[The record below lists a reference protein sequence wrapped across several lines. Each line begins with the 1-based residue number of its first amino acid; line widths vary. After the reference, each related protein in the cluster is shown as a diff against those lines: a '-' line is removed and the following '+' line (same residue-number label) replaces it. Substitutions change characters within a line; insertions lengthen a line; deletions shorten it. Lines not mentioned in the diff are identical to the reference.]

1 MLVCMLIVFS
11 LHRESPN
18 LILEDE
24 KLISEVV
31 LSQKETARVASR
43 VQEREVPESLLRAK
57 RLEGTSCMVLAGVAK

>member
-43 VQEREVPESLLRAK
+43 VQEREVPESLLHAK
-57 RLEGTSCMVLAGVAK
+57 RLEGTSCMGLAGVAK

>member
-43 VQEREVPESLLRAK
+43 VQEREVPGSLLRDK
-57 RLEGTSCMVLAGVAK
+57 RLEGTSCMGLAGVAK